1 LGKPASLYATTAF
14 LASNFYAGQNP
25 KHQHRFLRRET
36 LQWFPNQGNPTILTN
51 QLAAMQN
58 KFTTTFGQ
66 NNAKEFISNSE
77 TNEIEK
83 LLLKSV
89 YERAASKCF

>member
-1 LGKPASLYATTAF
+1 
-14 LASNFYAGQNP
+14 
-25 KHQHRFLRRET
+25 
-36 LQWFPNQGNPTILTN
+36 
-51 QLAAMQN
+51 MQN